1 MVILYFYNQKFSGEE
16 MTLIEAVKTRINEL
30 LVEKNMT
37 LYALECKSGILHGTM
52 MCLMNGRSKNIT
64 LKTLMMIS
72 EGFGITV
79 AEFLK
84 EEYFSYDKIALE

>member
-37 LYALECKSGILHGTM
+37 LYALECKSGILHGT
-52 MCLMNGRSKNIT
+52 LM
-64 LKTLMMIS
+64 
-72 EGFGITV
+72 
-79 AEFLK
+79 
-84 EEYFSYDKIALE
+84 